1 MRHIFHTCLLALRL
15 VSSVGNGGKETAS
28 LDLFSNA
35 LMNRAFNIVFFDP
48 GIYERKSENNYYVNQ
63 EKRTNNG

>member
-1 MRHIFHTCLLALRL
+1 MRQIFHTCLMAVRL
-15 VSSVGNGGKETAS
+15 ITSVGNAGVETAS

-48 GIYERKSENNYYVNQ
+48 GIYARRSEVNYYVEQ
-63 EKRTNNG
+63 TKGQG